1 MGWSLGF
8 DVMEPLRIGVLGAAR
23 ISDTAIVGPARTT
36 GHRLVA
42 VAARDRSRAEQF
54 AADSDVERVLDS
66 YQAVIDDPEVE
77 AIYNPLPNGLHGPWN
92 LRAIAAGKHV
102 LSEKPSAS
110 NAAEARAVRDAV
122 AASNVK
128 FMEAFHYRYH
138 PVITRMLEIAGSGE
152 LGELQDIDVNMSF
165 PLTDPDDPRWN
176 MKLAGGAVMDVGCYA
191 IHGLRTLGAVG
202 GGEPSVVSAAAIERE
217 DIPGMDATVEAD
229 LVYPSG
235 LSAHFTT
242 SFVVPEMNFSMRITG
257 SEGEAF
263 AHNFCVSSID
273 DRIDVTVDGQT
284 RTEEMGKR
292 PSYTYQLEAFADHI
306 RNDAPIYSDAE
317 DALVQAE
324 FIDAVYTAAGLPLR
338 PTSTI

>member
-1 MGWSLGF
+1 
-8 DVMEPLRIGVLGAAR
+8 MEPLRIGVLGAAR
-23 ISDTAIVGPARTT
+23 ISDKAIVHPARET

-42 VAARDRSRAEQF
+42 VAARDRSRAEAF
-54 AADSDVERVLDS
+54 AAESNVERVLDS

-122 AASNVK
+122 AASEVR

-138 PVITRMLEIAGSGE
+138 PVMNRMLDIAGSGE
-152 LGELQDIDVNMSF
+152 LGTLHNIDVHMSF

-176 MKLAGGAVMDVGCYA
+176 FELAGGATMDVGCYA

-202 GGEPSVVSAAAIERE
+202 GGEPSVVSASAIERD

-229 LVYPSG
+229 LAYPSG
-235 LSAHFTT
+235 LTAHFVT
-242 SFVVPEMNFSMRITG
+242 SFVVPEMDFTMRIVG

-273 DRIDVTVDGQT
+273 DRIDVSVGDLT

-292 PSYTYQLEAFADHI
+292 TSYTYQLEAFADHV
-306 RNDAPIYSDAE
+306 RNGAPIHSDAE
-317 DALVQAE
+317 DAVVQAE

-338 PTSTI
+338 PISTI

>member
-1 MGWSLGF
+1 
-8 DVMEPLRIGVLGAAR
+8 MEPLRIGVLGAAR
-23 ISDTAIVGPARTT
+23 ISDKAIVHPARET

-42 VAARDRSRAEQF
+42 VAARDRSRAEAF
-54 AADSDVERVLDS
+54 AAESNVERVLDS

-122 AASNVK
+122 AASEVR

-138 PVITRMLEIAGSGE
+138 PVMNRMLEIAGSGE
-152 LGELQDIDVNMSF
+152 LGTLHNIDVHMSF

-176 MKLAGGAVMDVGCYA
+176 FELAGGATMDVGCYA

-202 GGEPSVVSAAAIERE
+202 GGEPSVVSASAIERD

-229 LVYPSG
+229 LAYPSG
-235 LSAHFTT
+235 LTAHFVT
-242 SFVVPEMNFSMRITG
+242 SFVVPEMDFTMRIVG

-273 DRIDVTVDGQT
+273 DRIDVSVGDLT

-292 PSYTYQLEAFADHI
+292 TSYTYQLEAFADHV
-306 RNDAPIYSDAE
+306 RNGAPIHSDAE
-317 DALVQAE
+317 DAVVQAE

-338 PTSTI
+338 PISTI

>member
-1 MGWSLGF
+1 
-8 DVMEPLRIGVLGAAR
+8 MESLRIGVLGAAR
-23 ISDTAIVGPARTT
+23 ISDKAIVVPAQLT

-42 VAARDRSRAEQF
+42 VAARDRGRAEQF
-54 AADSDVERVLDS
+54 AADSGVERVLDS

-110 NAAEARAVRDAV
+110 NAAEARLVRDAV

-138 PVITRMLEIAGSGE
+138 PVIARMLEIAGSGE
-152 LGELQDIDVNMSF
+152 LGELQNIDIHMSF
-165 PLTDPDDPRWN
+165 PLADASDPRLN
-176 MKLAGGAVMDVGCYA
+176 LALAGGATMDVGCYA

-202 GGEPSVVSAAAIERE
+202 GGEPSVVSAAAIEPAGN
-217 DIPGMDATVEAD
+217 PGMDETMEAD

-235 LSAHFTT
+235 LTAHFIS
-242 SFVVPEMNFSMRITG
+242 SFTVPEMDFTMRITG
-257 SEGEAF
+257 SNGEAF
-263 AHNFCVSSID
+263 AHNFCVAAID
-273 DRIDVTVDGQT
+273 DRIDVTVDGHT
-284 RTEEMGKR
+284 RTEEMGKK
-292 PSYTYQLEAFADHI
+292 STYTYQLEAFADHI
-306 RNDAPIYSDAE
+306 RNDAPIHTDAQ

-324 FIDAVYTAAGLPLR
+324 FIDSVYAAAGFPSR
-338 PTSTI
+338 PISTI

>member
-1 MGWSLGF
+1 
-8 DVMEPLRIGVLGAAR
+8 MEPLRIGVLGAAR
-23 ISDTAIVGPARTT
+23 ISDKAIVDPARET

-42 VAARDRSRAEQF
+42 VAARDRGRAEAF
-54 AADSDVERVLDS
+54 AASGNVERVLDS

-110 NAAEARAVRDAV
+110 NAAEARVVRDAV
-122 AASNVK
+122 ANSDVR

-138 PVITRMLEIAGSGE
+138 PVMNRMMEIAGSGE
-152 LGELQDIDVNMSF
+152 LGTLQNVDVHMSF
-165 PLTDPDDPRWN
+165 PLTDPDDPRWS
-176 MKLAGGAVMDVGCYA
+176 MELAGGAVMDVGCYA

-202 GGEPSVVSAAAIERE
+202 GGEPSVVSASAIERE

-229 LVYPSG
+229 LIYPSG
-235 LSAHFTT
+235 LTAHFIT
-242 SFVVPEMNFSMRITG
+242 SFVVPEMDFTMRITG

-263 AHNFCVSSID
+263 ARNFCVSSID
-273 DRIDVTVDGQT
+273 DRIDVTVGGLT
-284 RTEEMGKR
+284 RTEELGKR
-292 PSYTYQLEAFADHI
+292 ASYTYQLEAFADHV
-306 RNDAPIYSDAE
+306 RNGAPIHSDAD

-338 PTSTI
+338 PSSTI

>member
-1 MGWSLGF
+1 
-8 DVMEPLRIGVLGAAR
+8 MEPLRIGVLGAAR
-23 ISDTAIVGPARTT
+23 ISDKAIVVPAQLT

-42 VAARDRSRAEQF
+42 VAARDRARAEQF
-54 AADSDVERVLDS
+54 AADSGVERVLDS

-110 NAAEARAVRDAV
+110 NASEARIVRDAV
-122 AASNVK
+122 AATDVK

-138 PVITRMLEIAGSGE
+138 PVIARMLEIAGSGE
-152 LGELQDIDVNMSF
+152 LGELRNVDVHMSF
-165 PLTDPDDPRWN
+165 PLTDASDPRLSLD
-176 MKLAGGAVMDVGCYA
+176 LAGGATMDVGCYA
-191 IHGLRTLGAVG
+191 IHGLRTLGSVG
-202 GGEPSVVSAAAIERE
+202 GGEPAVVSASAIEHAST
-217 DIPGMDATVEAD
+217 PGMDETMEAD

-235 LSAHFTT
+235 LTAHFIS
-242 SFVVPEMNFSMRITG
+242 SFTVPEMDFTMRITG

-284 RTEEMGKR
+284 RTEEMGKKT
-292 PSYTYQLEAFADHI
+292 SYTYQLEAFADHV
-306 RNDAPIYSDAE
+306 RNNAPIYSDAD
-317 DALVQAE
+317 DALIQAE
-324 FIDAVYTAAGLPLR
+324 LIDAVYQAAGLPVR
-338 PTSTI
+338 PASTI

>member
-1 MGWSLGF
+1 
-8 DVMEPLRIGVLGAAR
+8 MEPLRIGVLGAAR
-23 ISDTAIVGPARTT
+23 ISGKAIVDPARDT

-42 VAARDRSRAEQF
+42 VAARDRGRAEAF
-54 AADSDVERVLDS
+54 AAESNVERVLDS

-77 AIYNPLPNGLHGPWN
+77 AVYNPLPNGLHGPWN

-110 NAAEARAVRDAV
+110 NAAEARVVRDAV

-138 PVITRMLEIAGSGE
+138 PVMNRMLELAGSGE
-152 LGELQDIDVNMSF
+152 LGELQDIDVHMSF
-165 PLTDPDDPRWN
+165 PCTDLDDPRWN
-176 MKLAGGAVMDVGCYA
+176 LELAGGAVMDVGCYA

-202 GGEPSVVSAAAIERE
+202 GGEPSVVTASAIERE

-229 LVYPSG
+229 LTYPSG
-235 LSAHFTT
+235 LRAHFTT

-257 SEGEAF
+257 DQGEAF
-263 AHNFCVSSID
+263 AHNFCVASID
-273 DRIDVTVDGQT
+273 DRIDVTVDGKT
-284 RTEEMGKR
+284 RTEELGKR
-292 PSYTYQLEAFADHI
+292 PTYTYQLEAFADHV
-306 RNDAPIYSDAE
+306 RSDAPIYSDAD
-317 DALVQAE
+317 DAVTQAE
-324 FIDAVYTAAGLPLR
+324 FIDAVYSAAGLPLR

>member
-1 MGWSLGF
+1 
-8 DVMEPLRIGVLGAAR
+8 MEPLRIGVLGAAR
-23 ISDTAIVGPARTT
+23 ISSQAIVDPARNT

-42 VAARDRSRAEQF
+42 VAARDRGRAEQF
-54 AADSDVERVLDS
+54 AADSDVERVLAS

-92 LRAIAAGKHV
+92 LRALAAGKHV

-110 NAAEARAVRDAV
+110 NAAEARMVRDAV
-122 AASNVK
+122 ADSGVR

-138 PVITRMLEIAGSGE
+138 PVIARMLEIAGSGE

-176 MKLAGGAVMDVGCYA
+176 MELAGGAVMDVGCYA
-191 IHGLRTLGAVG
+191 IHSLRTLGALG
-202 GGEPSVVSAAAIERE
+202 GGEPSVVSASAVERE

-229 LVYPSG
+229 VVYPSG
-235 LSAHFTT
+235 LTAHFTT
-242 SFVVPEMNFSMRITG
+242 SFVVPEMDFTMRIAG
-257 SEGEAF
+257 ARGDAF

-273 DRIDVTVDGQT
+273 DRITVTSDGAT
-284 RTEEMGKR
+284 RVEELGKKT
-292 PSYTYQLEAFADHI
+292 SYTYQLEAFAAHV
-306 RNDAPIYSDAE
+306 RNGAPIYSDAE

>member
-1 MGWSLGF
+1 
-8 DVMEPLRIGVLGAAR
+8 MEPLRIGVLGAAR
-23 ISDTAIVGPARTT
+23 ISDKAIVHPARET

-42 VAARDRSRAEQF
+42 VAARDRSRAEAF
-54 AADSDVERVLDS
+54 AAESNVERVLDS

-122 AASNVK
+122 AASEVR

-138 PVITRMLEIAGSGE
+138 PVMNRMLEIAGSGE
-152 LGELQDIDVNMSF
+152 LGTLHIIDVHMSF

-176 MKLAGGAVMDVGCYA
+176 FELAGGATMDVGCYA

-202 GGEPSVVSAAAIERE
+202 GGEPSVVSASAIERD

-229 LVYPSG
+229 LAYPSG
-235 LSAHFTT
+235 LTAHFVT
-242 SFVVPEMNFSMRITG
+242 SFVVPEMDFTMRIVG

-273 DRIDVTVDGQT
+273 DRIDVSVGDLT

-292 PSYTYQLEAFADHI
+292 TSYTYQLEAFADHV
-306 RNDAPIYSDAE
+306 RNGAPIHSDAE
-317 DALVQAE
+317 DAVVQAE

-338 PTSTI
+338 PISTI

>member
-1 MGWSLGF
+1 
-8 DVMEPLRIGVLGAAR
+8 MEPLRIGVLGAAR
-23 ISDTAIVGPARTT
+23 ISDKAIVDPARTT

-42 VAARDRSRAEQF
+42 VAARDRGRAEQF

-110 NAAEARAVRDAV
+110 NAAEARVVRDAV
-122 AASNVK
+122 AGSDVK

-138 PVITRMLEIAGSGE
+138 PVMNRMLELAGSGE
-152 LGELQDIDVNMSF
+152 LGELQNIDVHMSF
-165 PLTDPDDPRWN
+165 PLTDPNDPRWN
-176 MKLAGGAVMDVGCYA
+176 LELAGGAVMDVGCYA

-202 GGEPSVVSAAAIERE
+202 GGEPSVVSATAIERE

-229 LVYPSG
+229 AIYPSG
-235 LSAHFTT
+235 LSAHFVT
-242 SFVVPEMNFSMRITG
+242 SFVVPEMDFTMRITG

-263 AHNFCVSSID
+263 AHNFCVAGLD
-273 DRIDVTVDGQT
+273 DRIDVTVGGRT
-284 RTEEMGKR
+284 RTEELGKR
-292 PSYTYQLEAFADHI
+292 STYTYQLEAFADHV
-306 RNDAPIYSDAE
+306 RNGAPIYSDAD
-317 DALVQAE
+317 DAVTQAE
-324 FIDAVYTAAGLPLR
+324 FIDAVYAAAGLPLR

>member
-1 MGWSLGF
+1 
-8 DVMEPLRIGVLGAAR
+8 MEPLRIGVLGAAR
-23 ISDTAIVGPARTT
+23 ISSQAIVDPARNT

-42 VAARDRSRAEQF
+42 VAARDRGRAEQF

-92 LRAIAAGKHV
+92 LRALAAGKHV

-110 NAAEARAVRDAV
+110 NAAEARMVRDAV
-122 AASNVK
+122 ADSGVR

-138 PVITRMLEIAGSGE
+138 PVIARMLEIAGSGE

-176 MKLAGGAVMDVGCYA
+176 MELAGGAVMDVGCYA
-191 IHGLRTLGAVG
+191 IHSLRTLGALG
-202 GGEPSVVSAAAIERE
+202 GGEPSVVSASAIERE

-229 LVYPSG
+229 VVYPSG
-235 LSAHFTT
+235 LTAHFTT
-242 SFVVPEMNFSMRITG
+242 SFVVPEMDFTMRIAG
-257 SEGEAF
+257 ARGDAF

-273 DRIDVTVDGQT
+273 DRITVTSDGAT
-284 RTEEMGKR
+284 RVEELGKKT
-292 PSYTYQLEAFADHI
+292 SYTYQLEAFAAHV
-306 RNDAPIYSDAE
+306 RNGAPIYSDAE

>member
-1 MGWSLGF
+1 
-8 DVMEPLRIGVLGAAR
+8 MEPLRIGVLGAAR
-23 ISDTAIVGPARTT
+23 ISDKAIVHPARET

-42 VAARDRSRAEQF
+42 VAARDRSRAEAF
-54 AADSDVERVLDS
+54 AAESNVERVLDS

-122 AASNVK
+122 AASEVR

-138 PVITRMLEIAGSGE
+138 PVMNRMLEIAGSGE
-152 LGELQDIDVNMSF
+152 LGTLHNIDVHMSF

-176 MKLAGGAVMDVGCYA
+176 FELAGGATMDVGCYA

-202 GGEPSVVSAAAIERE
+202 GGEPSVVSASAIERD

-229 LVYPSG
+229 LAYPSG
-235 LSAHFTT
+235 LTAHFVT
-242 SFVVPEMNFSMRITG
+242 SFVVPEMDFTMRIVG

-273 DRIDVTVDGQT
+273 DRIDVSVGDLT

-292 PSYTYQLEAFADHI
+292 TSYTYQLEAFADHV
-306 RNDAPIYSDAE
+306 RNGSPIHSDAE
-317 DALVQAE
+317 DAVVQAE

-338 PTSTI
+338 PISNI

>member
-1 MGWSLGF
+1 
-8 DVMEPLRIGVLGAAR
+8 MEPLRIGVLGAAR
-23 ISDTAIVGPARTT
+23 ISSQAIVDPARNT

-42 VAARDRSRAEQF
+42 VAARDRGRAEQF

-92 LRAIAAGKHV
+92 LRALAAGKHV

-110 NAAEARAVRDAV
+110 NAAEARMVRDAV
-122 AASNVK
+122 ADSGVR

-138 PVITRMLEIAGSGE
+138 PVIARMLEIAGSGE

-176 MKLAGGAVMDVGCYA
+176 MELAGGAVMDVGCYA
-191 IHGLRTLGAVG
+191 IHSLRTLGALG
-202 GGEPSVVSAAAIERE
+202 GGEPSVVSASAVERE

-229 LVYPSG
+229 VVYPSG
-235 LSAHFTT
+235 LTAHFTT
-242 SFVVPEMNFSMRITG
+242 SFVVPEMDFTMRIAG
-257 SEGEAF
+257 ARGDAF

-273 DRIDVTVDGQT
+273 DRITVTSDGAT
-284 RTEEMGKR
+284 RVEELGKKT
-292 PSYTYQLEAFADHI
+292 SYTYQLEAFAAHV
-306 RNDAPIYSDAE
+306 RNGAPIYSDAE

>member
-1 MGWSLGF
+1 
-8 DVMEPLRIGVLGAAR
+8 MEPLRIGVLGAAR
-23 ISDTAIVGPARTT
+23 ISDTAIIDPARIT

-42 VAARDRSRAEQF
+42 VAARDRGRAEAF
-54 AADSDVERVLDS
+54 AAKGNVERVLDS

-110 NAAEARAVRDAV
+110 NAAEARLVRDAV
-122 AASNVK
+122 AGSDVR

-138 PVITRMLEIAGSGE
+138 PVMNRMLEIAASGE
-152 LGELQDIDVNMSF
+152 LGTLRNIDVHMSF
-165 PLTDPDDPRWN
+165 PLTDPDDPRWS
-176 MKLAGGAVMDVGCYA
+176 MELAGGAVMDVGCYA
-191 IHGLRTLGAVG
+191 IHGLRTLREVG
-202 GGEPSVVSAAAIERE
+202 GGEPTVVSASAIERE
-217 DIPGMDATVEAD
+217 GMPGMDATVEAD

-235 LSAHFTT
+235 MTAHFTT
-242 SFVVPEMNFSMRITG
+242 SFVVPEMDFTMRITG
-257 SEGEAF
+257 NEGEAF

-273 DRIDVTVDGQT
+273 DRIDVSVGGST

-292 PSYTYQLEAFADHI
+292 TSYTYQLEAFADHV
-306 RNDAPIYSDAE
+306 RNGAPIHSDGE

>member
-1 MGWSLGF
+1 
-8 DVMEPLRIGVLGAAR
+8 MEPLRIGVLGAAR
-23 ISDTAIVGPARTT
+23 ISDKAIVHPARET

-42 VAARDRSRAEQF
+42 VAARDRSRAEAF
-54 AADSDVERVLDS
+54 AAESNVERVLDS

-122 AASNVK
+122 AASEVR

-138 PVITRMLEIAGSGE
+138 PVMNRMLEIAGSGE
-152 LGELQDIDVNMSF
+152 LGTLHNIDVHMSF

-176 MKLAGGAVMDVGCYA
+176 FELAGGATMDVGCYA

-202 GGEPSVVSAAAIERE
+202 GGEPSVVSASAIERD

-229 LVYPSG
+229 LAYPSG
-235 LSAHFTT
+235 LTAHFVT
-242 SFVVPEMNFSMRITG
+242 SFVVPEMDFTMRIVG

-273 DRIDVTVDGQT
+273 DRIDVSVGDLT

-292 PSYTYQLEAFADHI
+292 TSYTYQLEAFADHV
-306 RNDAPIYSDAE
+306 RNGSPIHSDAE
-317 DALVQAE
+317 DAVVQAE

-338 PTSTI
+338 PISTI

>member
-1 MGWSLGF
+1 
-8 DVMEPLRIGVLGAAR
+8 MEPLRIGVLGAAR
-23 ISDTAIVGPARTT
+23 ISDKAIVHPARET

-42 VAARDRSRAEQF
+42 VAARDRSRAEAF
-54 AADSDVERVLDS
+54 AAESNVERVLDS

-122 AASNVK
+122 AASEVR

-138 PVITRMLEIAGSGE
+138 PVMNRMLEIAGSGE
-152 LGELQDIDVNMSF
+152 LGTLHNIDVHMSF

-176 MKLAGGAVMDVGCYA
+176 FELAGGATMDVGCYA

-202 GGEPSVVSAAAIERE
+202 GGEPSVVSASAIERD

-229 LVYPSG
+229 LAYPSG
-235 LSAHFTT
+235 LTAHFVT
-242 SFVVPEMNFSMRITG
+242 SFVVPEMDFTMRIIG
-257 SEGEAF
+257 SDGEAF

-273 DRIDVTVDGQT
+273 DRIDVSVGDST

-292 PSYTYQLEAFADHI
+292 TSYTYQLEAFADHV
-306 RNDAPIYSDAE
+306 RNGAPIHSDAE
-317 DALVQAE
+317 DAVVQAE

-338 PTSTI
+338 PISTI

>member
-1 MGWSLGF
+1 
-8 DVMEPLRIGVLGAAR
+8 MEPVRIGVLGAAR
-23 ISDTAIVGPARTT
+23 ISDKAIVVPAQLT

-42 VAARDRSRAEQF
+42 VAARDRGRAEQF
-54 AADSDVERVLDS
+54 AAESGVERVLES

-110 NAAEARAVRDAV
+110 NASEARAVRDAV
-122 AASNVK
+122 AASDVK

-138 PVITRMLEIAGSGE
+138 PVIARMLDIAQSGE
-152 LGELQDIDVNMSF
+152 LGELEHVDVHMSF
-165 PLTDPDDPRWN
+165 PLLDPSDPRLN
-176 MKLAGGAVMDVGCYA
+176 FALAGGATMDVGCYA

-202 GGEPSVVSAAAIERE
+202 GGEPSVVSAAAIEYAGA
-217 DIPGMDATVEAD
+217 PGTDETMEAD

-235 LSAHFTT
+235 LTAHFVS
-242 SFVVPEMNFSMRITG
+242 SFTVPEMDFTMRITG
-257 SEGEAF
+257 SSGEAF
-263 AHNFCVSSID
+263 AHNFCVAGLD
-273 DRIDVTVDGQT
+273 DRIDVTVNGQT
-284 RTEEMGKR
+284 RTEELGKK
-292 PSYTYQLEAFADHI
+292 STYTYQLEAFADHV
-306 RNDAPIYSDAE
+306 RNDAPIFTDAE

-324 FIDAVYTAAGLPLR
+324 FIDSVYQAAGLPLR